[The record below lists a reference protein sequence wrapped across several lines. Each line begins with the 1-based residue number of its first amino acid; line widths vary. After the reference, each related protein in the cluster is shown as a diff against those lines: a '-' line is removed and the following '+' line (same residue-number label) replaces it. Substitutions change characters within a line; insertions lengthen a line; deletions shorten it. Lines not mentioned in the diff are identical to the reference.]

1 MDQQEHRK
9 MRRFNVQ
16 LPVAVKVASDGEV
29 QEMSASTKD
38 INARGA
44 FLYTDTKLQ
53 EGSVI
58 EFTLTLPPEIT
69 LSQSLQVRCKGKVV
83 RVEQALPDA
92 GVGTAITIDFYE
104 FLLDEGLAG
113 SNAAREA
120 AAP

>member
-16 LPVAVKVASDGEV
+16 LPVAVKFTDSGDV
-29 QEMSASTKD
+29 QEMSASTRD

-44 FLYTDTKLQ
+44 FLYMDAKLH

-58 EFTLTLPPEIT
+58 EFMLTLPPEIT

>member
-1 MDQQEHRK
+1 MEEQEHRK

-16 LPVAVKVASDGEV
+16 LPVAVKYTASGNV
-29 QEMSASTKD
+29 REMSASTKD

-83 RVEQALPDA
+83 RVDQTLPDA

-113 SNAAREA
+113 PKAAKEA
-120 AAP
+120 AVP

>member
-113 SNAAREA
+113 PNAAREA